1 MPALVS
7 EIRDL
12 LVFQCVV
19 KHSNYA
25 KAAEELGLSPSG
37 VSRVV
42 TRLEEGLGARLLQR
56 TTRKLSLTEAG
67 AAFHARTNQILGD
80 LVDAEAEVQKEVL
93 RPRGTLRISASVVFG
108 HLHLAPLMVQL
119 LGKFPELSYEL
130 SLANRFVDL
139 IEEGVDLA
147 IRIGALS
154 DSRLIA
160 RRLCTNQ
167 RVLVASPSY
176 LTRRGAPRSLS
187 DLSDHEAVIFTS
199 FAKPREW
206 KLLGPDGPVSVNV
219 SGRLAT
225 DNIDALT
232 SAAKQGLGITVG
244 ATLAVGPALLSG
256 ELVRVLPEYEFE
268 PTGIFAIYPSARQL
282 STKVRAV
289 VEFLIENFQDPP
301 SWDRALVGRAPG
313 FPPAGG

>member
-1 MPALVS
+1 VPALFS
-7 EIRDL
+7 EVRDL

-25 KAAEELGLSPSG
+25 KAAEELSLSPSG

-42 TRLEEGLGARLLQR
+42 TRLEERLGARLVQR

-67 AAFHARTNQILGD
+67 AAFHARTSQILSD
-80 LVDAEAEVQKEVL
+80 LVDAEAEVQKAVL
-93 RPRGTLRISASVVFG
+93 RPRGTIRISASVVFG
-108 HLHLAPLMVQL
+108 HLHLAPLMNEL
-119 LGKFPELSYEL
+119 LVKFPELSYEMT
-130 SLANRFVDL
+130 LANRFVDL

-167 RVLVASPSY
+167 RVLVASPRY
-176 LTRRGAPRSLS
+176 LERRGAPRTVE
-187 DLSDHEAVIFTS
+187 DLSEHDAVIFTS

-206 KLLGPDGPVSVNV
+206 RLLGPDGPVSVGV
-219 SGRLAT
+219 SGRVAT

-256 ELVRVLPEYEFE
+256 ELVRVLPDYEFE
-268 PTGIFAIYPSARQL
+268 PTGIFAVYPSARQL

-289 VEFLIENFQDPP
+289 VDYLVENFPDPP
-301 SWDRALVGRAPG
+301 SWDRSLAGRVPG
-313 FPPAGG
+313 FPAPL

>member
-1 MPALVS
+1 VPALVS

-12 LVFQCVV
+12 FVFQCVV
-19 KHSNYA
+19 KHSSYA
-25 KAAEELGLSPSG
+25 KAADELSLSPSG

-42 TRLEEGLGARLLQR
+42 TRLEERLGARLVQR
-56 TTRKLSLTEAG
+56 TTRRLSLTEAG
-67 AAFHARTNQILGD
+67 AAFHARTCQVLSD
-80 LVDAEAEVQKEVL
+80 LVDAEAEVQQAAL

-108 HLHLAPLMVQL
+108 HLHLAPLMSEL
-119 LGKFPELSYEL
+119 LSKFPELGYEL
-130 SLANRFVDL
+130 TLANRFVDL
-139 IEEGVDLA
+139 IEEGMDLA

-176 LTRRGAPRSLS
+176 LQRRGTPQSLS
-187 DLSDHEAVIFTS
+187 DLSDHDAIIFTS

-206 KLLGPDGPVSVNV
+206 KLLGRDGPASVSV

-268 PTGIFAIYPSARQL
+268 PTGIFAVYPSARQL

-289 VEFLIENFQDPP
+289 VDFLVENFQDPP
-301 SWDRALVGRAPG
+301 SWDRALVGRVPG
-313 FPPAGG
+313 FPSLP